1 MISPLPSK
9 FFLWYRVVLALEFYI
24 TGFYLLSKLNGVK
37 WGRFGNVWQ
46 VNETVNITED

>member
-1 MISPLPSK
+1 MVSPLPSK
-9 FFLWYRVVLALEFYI
+9 SYSWYRVVLALEFYI
-24 TGFYLLSKLNGVK
+24 TGFYLLSKLNGLK